1 MPAPTLLSE
10 RPLAAEITPVQAEPA
25 VTTAVADSPGP
36 GPSRFTLRTA
46 WPLIA
51 MASGLVVLA
60 LAAALVV
67 CSGRGDAR
75 AASTVPVATADPTA
89 ITVSA
94 RDVSVVSQVYGPG
107 EQSGW
112 HTHPGI
118 HAVSVLSGVLTVY
131 DDQCRL
137 QTFEPGRPYVG
148 GQQPHLV
155 RNESDAPVVMAV
167 TYLSPAAPGTST
179 QHSGTV
185 HLPPPTGCSI
195 G

>member
-10 RPLAAEITPVQAEPA
+10 RPFATELAPDQTEQ
-25 VTTAVADSPGP
+25 AVA
-36 GPSRFTLRTA
+36 TLRTA
-46 WPLIA
+46 WPLLA

-60 LAAALVV
+60 LAATVV
-67 CSGRGDAR
+67 VRSGGEDGRTP
-75 AASTVPVATADPTA
+75 STVPVVTADPSA

-118 HAVSVLSGVLTVY
+118 HAVAVLSGVLTVS

-148 GQQPHLV
+148 GQQSHLV
-155 RNESDAPVVMAV
+155 RNGTDAPVVMAV

-179 QHSGTV
+179 V
-185 HLPPPTGCSI
+185 NLPPPTGCSI

>member
-1 MPAPTLLSE
+1 MPASTLLSE
-10 RPLAAEITPVQAEPA
+10 RPLAAETTALQDEPA
-25 VTTAVADSPGP
+25 ESPGRRP
-36 GPSRFTLRTA
+36 ARFTVRTA

-51 MASGLVVLA
+51 MASGLLV
-60 LAAALVV
+60 LAAAIAVV
-67 CSGRGDAR
+67 VSSDRGGAP
-75 AASTVPVATADPTA
+75 AASTAPVATADPTA

-112 HTHPGI
+112 HSHPGI
-118 HAVSVLSGVLTVY
+118 HAVAVLSGVLSVY

-155 RNESDAPVVMAV
+155 RNESSEPVVMAV
-167 TYLSPAAPGTST
+167 TYLSPAAPGTAT
-179 QHSGTV
+179 QHV
-185 HLPPPTGCSI
+185 APPAGCSI

>member
-25 VTTAVADSPGP
+25 VATAAADSPDRGP
-36 GPSRFTLRTA
+36 TRFTLRTA

-51 MASGLVVLA
+51 MAGGLVVFA
-60 LAAALVV
+60 LAATVV
-67 CSGRGDAR
+67 VRSYQGRGR
-75 AASTVPVATADPTA
+75 PASTVSVAKADPSA

-112 HTHPGI
+112 HAHSGI
-118 HAVSVLSGVLTVY
+118 HAVAVVSGVLTVY

-137 QTFEPGRPYVG
+137 ETFEPGRPYIG
-148 GQQPHLV
+148 GQHPHLV
-155 RNESDAPVVMAV
+155 RNETDAPVVMAV
-167 TYLSPAAPGTST
+167 TYLSPTAPGTST
-179 QHSGTV
+179 V
-185 HLPPPTGCSI
+185 HLAPPTGCSI

>member
-1 MPAPTLLSE
+1 MPAPTLFSE
-10 RPLAAEITPVQAEPA
+10 HPLAAETTPVQPEAPA
-25 VTTAVADSPGP
+25 ATAADTPGP
-36 GPSRFTLRTA
+36 APARFTLRTA

-51 MASGLVVLA
+51 MATGLVVLA
-60 LAAALVV
+60 LAATVV
-67 CSGRGDAR
+67 VRSARGGSR
-75 AASTVPVATADPTA
+75 PAATVSAATAEPSA

-118 HAVSVLSGVLTVY
+118 HAVAVLSGVLSVY

-137 QTFEPGRPYVG
+137 QTFEAGRPYVG

-155 RNESDAPVVMAV
+155 RNETDAPVVMAV

-179 QHSGTV
+179 QHSGTE
-185 HLPPPTGCSI
+185 HLPPPAGCSI